1 MALMKQAEF
10 SVRHGVSRK
19 TVTQWKK
26 RGWLVFEGDLV
37 DVVASDAMI
46 AKYRRDG
53 VPQADAAVT
62 QVTHPV
68 TQAQG
73 NNSGNASG
81 NSQGNGVGSALPHVE
96 PSIGEEE
103 TPAEAA
109 ERIVLAAGVYMSM
122 DEARRV
128 KENYLALLNQLDYEQ
143 KAGRLIELTHAERVV
158 FETFRGVRD
167 AWLNWPTR
175 VGPLIAADLGCDAGQ
190 VTGVLNAHVHKQ
202 LSILGEGSADFSQ
215 G

>member
-62 QVTHPV
+62 QKLPTLLPRPKVT
-68 TQAQG
+68 
-73 NNSGNASG
+73 
-81 NSQGNGVGSALPHVE
+81 
-96 PSIGEEE
+96 
-103 TPAEAA
+103 
-109 ERIVLAAGVYMSM
+109 
-122 DEARRV
+122 
-128 KENYLALLNQLDYEQ
+128 
-143 KAGRLIELTHAERVV
+143 
-158 FETFRGVRD
+158 
-167 AWLNWPTR
+167 TR
-175 VGPLIAADLGCDAGQ
+175 VTRQ
-190 VTGVLNAHVHKQ
+190 VTARVTA
-202 LSILGEGSADFSQ
+202 
-215 G
+215 

>member
-62 QVTHPV
+62 QSYPPV
-68 TQAQG
+68 AGPG

-81 NSQGNGVGSALPHVE
+81 NSQG
-96 PSIGEEE
+96 
-103 TPAEAA
+103 
-109 ERIVLAAGVYMSM
+109 
-122 DEARRV
+122 
-128 KENYLALLNQLDYEQ
+128 
-143 KAGRLIELTHAERVV
+143 
-158 FETFRGVRD
+158 
-167 AWLNWPTR
+167 
-175 VGPLIAADLGCDAGQ
+175 
-190 VTGVLNAHVHKQ
+190 
-202 LSILGEGSADFSQ
+202 
-215 G
+215 

>member
-62 QVTHPV
+62 QSYP
-68 TQAQG
+68 
-73 NNSGNASG
+73 
-81 NSQGNGVGSALPHVE
+81 PCY
-96 PSIGEEE
+96 P
-103 TPAEAA
+103 
-109 ERIVLAAGVYMSM
+109 
-122 DEARRV
+122 
-128 KENYLALLNQLDYEQ
+128 
-143 KAGRLIELTHAERVV
+143 
-158 FETFRGVRD
+158 
-167 AWLNWPTR
+167 
-175 VGPLIAADLGCDAGQ
+175 GPR
-190 VTGVLNAHVHKQ
+190 
-202 LSILGEGSADFSQ
+202 
-215 G
+215 